1 MDIPVFFQKHKKTN
15 EKTKTW
21 QKMNKVKWMQIKF
34 EKAKHK
40 KHEKMLKGKK

>member
-34 EKAKHK
+34 E
-40 KHEKMLKGKK
+40 EGKT

>member
-1 MDIPVFFQKHKKTN
+1 MYIVYSNNKHVLNKSKSMNIDKETN

-34 EKAKHK
+34 E
-40 KHEKMLKGKK
+40 EGKT